1 MKNITELSLK
11 NRDLVWYFVIVTFIA
26 GIFSYYRL
34 GRMEDP
40 AFTIRMM
47 VVSAAWP
54 GATAAEMEQ
63 QVTDKLESK
72 FRDIPG
78 VDYIKSYSRP
88 GQTVIYINLRDDV
101 PKEDI
106 RPTWRDLRNFGEDV
120 KKDLPSGV
128 YGPYYNDRF
137 DDVYGSIYAVTGD
150 GYTYEEMRQA
160 AEKLRRRAAMVENV
174 QKVSLIGVQT
184 EKVYVEAE
192 NAKLAELGISPQ
204 ALSAAVAAQN
214 DKAPSGMIETA
225 TDNIF
230 VRVTGQFD
238 DVEAI
243 RETPI
248 AAGER
253 VLRLGDIA
261 KVERRP
267 IDPPETQ
274 MYFNGEPAVGVA
286 ISMQP
291 GGNILQLGE
300 NLTKLVEEEQR
311 ELPVGFE
318 IHRVSDQPAVVKDS
332 IDEFV
337 GSLREAVIIVLIASF
352 MSLGLRTGM
361 VVALCIPLV
370 LAGTF
375 CFMYMLGIDLHKVS
389 LGALIISLGL
399 LVDDAIIAIEMM
411 SVKLEQGWDR
421 MKAACYACESAAKPM
436 LTGTLITCAGF
447 IPVAFSKGMASEF
460 CEALFPV
467 IAIALLL
474 SWVAAVTVT
483 PIFGY
488 YLIRVKGE
496 GEEKSPEEM
505 YQGRFYQIF
514 RNILTWFLRHRAI
527 VLLATAGIFAV
538 AIWLM
543 NFVRQEFFPPSMRP
557 ELIVEMRL
565 PEGSSKKATAVEAAR
580 FAAILDGEKDNMESY
595 AYYVGEGAP
604 RFVLTTNPVLPADNY
619 AQFVIVAK
627 DVDSRKTIEKTVRA
641 ALDGEFPNVRGNIKF
656 IQTGPPADYPVMMR
670 VSGYDKDT
678 VREIANGVA
687 DIMRE
692 DPNYTEINF
701 DWNEK
706 AKAVRLTLNQEK
718 LKSLGASSAAV
729 AQTLYT
735 ELTGARIAQYYRDD
749 RTIDI
754 ELRIAEKDRRDL
766 SSLGDLPVYLATGTV
781 PLSQVAEISF
791 TAEDGLIWRRD
802 LMPTITVQANNQK
815 GTADDAAKK
824 VYDKTAELRKNLP
837 FGYSITAGGSMED
850 SAKSMKYLLVP
861 VPAMVFLI
869 MTLLMLQLRSGKRVV
884 MTLLTAPLGIIGVV
898 IGMLVFDQAIGFVA
912 DLGVLALVGMIIR
925 NSVILIEQIKDHLA
939 EGETLWDAIIDSAVL
954 RFRPIMLTAGT
965 DILGMIP
972 LMTSPFWAP
981 MAVAIAVGLIIAT
994 FLTLLVLPV
1003 MYAVAYR
1010 ADITDA

>member
-1 MKNITELSLK
+1 MNRITEIALK
-11 NRDLVWYFVIVTFIA
+11 NRDLVWYFVIVAFVA
-26 GIFSYYRL
+26 GIFSYYKL

-40 AFTIRMM
+40 EFTIRMM
-47 VVSAAWP
+47 VVTAAWP
-54 GATAAEMEQ
+54 GATAEEMEQ

-78 VDYIKSYSRP
+78 VDYIESHSRP
-88 GQTVIYINLRDDV
+88 GQTVIFITLKDDL
-101 PKEDI
+101 PKEQI
-106 RPTWRDLRNFGEDV
+106 RPTWRDLRNFGEDA
-120 KKDLPSGV
+120 KRDLPSGV
-128 YGPYYNDRF
+128 YGPYYDDRF
-137 DDVYGSIYAVTGD
+137 DDVYGSIYAITGD

-160 AEKLRRRAAMVENV
+160 AEKLRRRAASVENV
-174 QKVSLIGVQT
+174 QKVELIGVQT

-192 NAKLAELGISPQ
+192 IAKLAELGVSPQ
-204 ALSAAVAAQN
+204 ALAAAVEAQN

-225 TDNIF
+225 SDNIYL
-230 VRVTGQFD
+230 RVTGQFD

-248 AAGER
+248 AAGGR
-253 VLRLGDIA
+253 VIRLGDIA
-261 KVERRP
+261 TVERRP
-267 IDPPETQ
+267 VDPPETQ
-274 MYFNGEPAVGVA
+274 MYFNGEPAIGVA

-291 GGNILQLGE
+291 GGNILKLGE
-300 NLTKLVEEEQR
+300 NLTKLMEEQQR
-311 ELPVGFE
+311 ELPLGLE
-318 IHRVSDQPAVVKDS
+318 IHRVSDQPAVVEES

-375 CFMYMLGIDLHKVS
+375 CLMYILGIDLHKVS

-411 SVKLEQGWDR
+411 SVKLEQGWER
-421 MKAACYACESAAKPM
+421 VKAACYACESAAKPM

-447 IPVAFSKGMASEF
+447 IPVAFSKGMAAEF

-474 SWVAAVTVT
+474 SWVVAVTVT
-483 PIFGY
+483 PLLGY
-488 YLIRVKGE
+488 HLIRVKE

-505 YQGRFYQIF
+505 YQGKFYQIF
-514 RNILTWFLRHRAI
+514 RSILTWFLRHRAV
-527 VLLATAGIFAV
+527 VLVATVGIFAG
-538 AIWLM
+538 AIWLLG
-543 NFVRQEFFPPSMRP
+543 FVRQEFFPPSLRP
-557 ELIVEMRL
+557 EIIVELLL
-565 PEGSSKKATAVEAAR
+565 PEGSSKKATAAEAAR
-580 FAAILDGEKDNMESY
+580 FAAMLDGEKDKMDSY

-604 RFVLTTNPVLPADNY
+604 RFVLTIDPVLPADNY

-627 DVDSRKTIEKTVRA
+627 DVKNRKAIEKDIRA
-641 ALDGEFPNVRGNIKF
+641 ALDDEFPNVRGIIKF
-656 IQTGPPADYPVMMR
+656 VQTGPPSDYPVMMR
-670 VSGYDKDT
+670 VSGFDKEK

-687 DIMRE
+687 DVMRD

-706 AKAVRLTLNQEK
+706 SKAIRLTLDQDK
-718 LKSLGASSAAV
+718 LKSLGASSQAV

-735 ELTGARIAQYYRDD
+735 ELTGARIAQYYRGD

-754 ELRIAEKDRRDL
+754 ELRLAEKDRKDL
-766 SSLGDLPVYLATGTV
+766 SGIKDLPVYLPTGTV

-791 TAEDGLIWRRD
+791 VAEDGLIRRRD
-802 LMPTITVQANNQK
+802 LLPTITVQANIQQ
-815 GTADDAAKK
+815 GTADDAAQK

-837 FGYSITAGGSMED
+837 FGYSITPGGSLEESSD
-850 SAKSMKYLLVP
+850 SMGYLLEP

-869 MTLLMLQLRSGKRVV
+869 MTLLMFQLRSGKRVV
-884 MTLLTAPLGIIGVV
+884 ITLLTAPLGIIGVV
-898 IGMLVFDQAIGFVA
+898 IGMLVFDQAMGFVA

-925 NSVILIEQIKDHLA
+925 NSVILIEQIRDHLA

-965 DILGMIP
+965 DILGMVP
-972 LMTSPFWAP
+972 LMASTFWAP
-981 MAVAIAVGLIIAT
+981 MAVAIAAGLIIAT

-1010 ADITDA
+1010 AEEA

>member
-1 MKNITELSLK
+1 MNRITEISLK

-54 GATAAEMEQ
+54 GATAEEMEQ

-88 GQTVIYINLRDDV
+88 GQSVIYINLKDDV
-101 PKEDI
+101 PKENI

-120 KKDLPSGV
+120 KRDLPSGV

-137 DDVYGSIYAVTGD
+137 DDVYGSIYAITGD

-160 AEKLRRRAAMVENV
+160 AETLRRRAAMVESV
-174 QKVSLIGVQT
+174 QKVSLVGVQT
-184 EKVYVEAE
+184 EKVYVEVE

-204 ALSAAVAAQN
+204 ALSAAVEAQN
-214 DKAPSGMIETA
+214 GKAPSGMIETDS
-225 TDNIF
+225 DNLF
-230 VRVTGQFD
+230 LRVTGQFD

-248 AAGER
+248 VAGGR

-261 KVERRP
+261 TVERRP
-267 IDPPETQ
+267 VNPPGTK
-274 MYFNGEPAVGVA
+274 MFFNGEPAVGVA

-291 GGNILQLGE
+291 GGNILKLGE
-300 NLTKLVEEEQR
+300 DLTKLVEDEQR
-311 ELPVGFE
+311 EFPVGLE
-318 IHRVSDQPAVVKDS
+318 IHRVSDQPAVVRDS

-375 CFMYMLGIDLHKVS
+375 CFMNVLGIDLHKVS

-421 MKAACYACESAAKPM
+421 VRAACYACETAAKPM

-483 PIFGY
+483 PMFGY
-488 YLIRVKGE
+488 YLIRVKEGGE
-496 GEEKSPEEM
+496 KAPEEM

-514 RNILTWFLRHRAI
+514 RNVLTWFLRHRAI
-527 VLLATAGIFAV
+527 VLLATAGVFAG
-538 AIWLM
+538 ALWLYG
-543 NFVRQEFFPPSMRP
+543 FVRQEFFPPSLRP
-557 ELIVEMRL
+557 EIIVEMRL
-565 PEGSSKKATAVEAAR
+565 PEGSSKKATAAEAAR
-580 FAAILDGEKDNMESY
+580 FASILDGEKDNMDSFS
-595 AYYVGEGAP
+595 YYVGEGAP

-627 DVDSRKTIEKTVRA
+627 DVNSRKDIEKTVRA
-641 ALDGEFPNVRGNIKF
+641 ALDEKFPNVRGNIKF
-656 IQTGPPADYPVMMR
+656 IQTGPPSDYPIMMR
-670 VSGYDKDT
+670 VSGHDKEK
-678 VREIANGVA
+678 VREIANDVA
-687 DIMRE
+687 NIMRE
-692 DPNYTEINF
+692 DPNYTDINF

-706 AKAVRLTLNQEK
+706 AKAIHLTLNQDK
-718 LKSLGASSAAV
+718 LKTLGASSQAV

-735 ELTGARIAQYYRDD
+735 ELTGARISQYYRGD

-754 ELRIAEKDRRDL
+754 ELRIAEKDRREL
-766 SSLGDLPVYLATGTV
+766 SALGDLPVYLPTGTV

-791 TAEDGLIWRRD
+791 AAEDGLIWRRD
-802 LMPTITVQANNQK
+802 LMPTITVQANIQQ
-815 GTADDAAKK
+815 GTADDAAKT
-824 VYDKTAELRKNLP
+824 VYEKAAALRKNLP
-837 FGYSITAGGSMED
+837 FGYSITPGGSMED
-850 SAKSMKYLLVP
+850 SAKSMKYLIAP
-861 VPAMVFLI
+861 VPAMLILI

-898 IGMLVFDQAIGFVA
+898 IGMLVFDQAMGFVA

-925 NSVILIEQIKDHLA
+925 NSVILIEQIRDHLA
-939 EGETLWDAIIDSAVL
+939 EGETLWNAIIDSAVL

-981 MAVAIAVGLIIAT
+981 MAVAIAAGLIIAT

-1010 ADITDA
+1010 AEEA

>member
-1 MKNITELSLK
+1 MNRITEIALK
-11 NRDLVWYFVIVTFIA
+11 NRDLVWYFVIVAFIA

-40 AFTIRMM
+40 DFTIRMM

-54 GATAAEMEQ
+54 GATAEEMEQ

-78 VDYIKSYSRP
+78 VDFIESYSRP
-88 GQTVIYINLRDDV
+88 GQTVVYITLRDDV
-101 PKEDI
+101 PKETI
-106 RPTWRDLRNFGEDV
+106 RPTWRDLRNFGEDI

-128 YGPYYNDRF
+128 YGPYYDDRF

-150 GYTYEEMRQA
+150 GYTYEEMRQE
-160 AEKLRRRAAMVENV
+160 AEKLRRRAAMVKSVQNV
-174 QKVSLIGVQT
+174 TLLGVQT
-184 EKVYVEAE
+184 EKVYVEVE

-204 ALSAAVAAQN
+204 VLSAALEAQN
-214 DKAPSGMIETA
+214 NKAPAGMMETES
-225 TDNIF
+225 DNLY

-248 AAGER
+248 ASGGR
-253 VLRLGDIA
+253 VFRLGDIA

-267 IDPPETQ
+267 VDPPETQ
-274 MYFNGEPAVGVA
+274 MFFNGEPAVGVA
-286 ISMQP
+286 ISMEP
-291 GGNILQLGE
+291 GGDILKLGAD
-300 NLTKLVEEEQR
+300 LTKLIHEMQAEM
-311 ELPVGFE
+311 PVGLE
-318 IHRVSDQPAVVKDS
+318 VHRVSDQPAVVKDA

-352 MSLGLRTGM
+352 MSLGLRAGM

-375 CFMYMLGIDLHKVS
+375 CFMNMLGIDLHKVS

-421 MKAACYACESAAKPM
+421 VKAACYACESSAKPM

-447 IPVAFSKGMASEF
+447 IPVAFSEGMASEF

-467 IAIALLL
+467 IGIALLL
-474 SWVAAVTVT
+474 SWVVAVTVT
-483 PIFGY
+483 PLLGY
-488 YLIRVKGE
+488 HLIRVNEGGE
-496 GEEKSPEEM
+496 KAPEEM
-505 YQGRFYQIF
+505 YQGKFYQIF
-514 RNILTWFLRHRAI
+514 RKILTWFLRHRPV
-527 VLLATAGIFAV
+527 VLLATAGIFAGAV
-538 AIWLM
+538 WLLG
-543 NFVRQEFFPPSMRP
+543 FFFPPSLRP
-557 ELIVEMRL
+557 EIIVEMRL
-565 PEGSSKKATAVEAAR
+565 PEGASMKATAAEAAR
-580 FAAILDGEKDNMESY
+580 MAAILDERKDDLDSY
-595 AYYVGEGAP
+595 SYYVGEGSP
-604 RFVLTTNPVLPADNY
+604 RFVLTIDPVLPADNY

-627 DVDSRKTIEKTVRA
+627 DLQGRKAVEKIVRA
-641 ALDGEFPNVRGNIKF
+641 AFEEEFPNVRGNIKF

-670 VSGYDKDT
+670 VSGYEKEE
-678 VREIANGVA
+678 VRKIANQLV

-692 DPNYTEINF
+692 DPNYTDINF
-701 DWNEK
+701 NWNEK

-718 LKSLGASSAAV
+718 LKTLGASSAAV
-729 AQTLYT
+729 AKTLYT

-754 ELRIAEKDRRDL
+754 ELRIAEKDRREL
-766 SSLGDLPVYLATGTV
+766 SALGDLPVYLPTGTV

-791 TAEDGLIWRRD
+791 TAEDGLILRRD
-802 LMPTITVQANNQK
+802 LMPTITVQSNIQE
-815 GTADDAAKK
+815 GTANDAAQKL
-824 VYDKTAELRKNLP
+824 YDRTAELRKNLP
-837 FGYSITAGGSMED
+837 FGYSITPGGSMED
-850 SAKSMKYLLVP
+850 SEESMEYLLGP
-861 VPAMVFLI
+861 VPAMVFII
-869 MTLLMLQLRSGKRVV
+869 MTLLMFQLRSGKRVV
-884 MTLLTAPLGIIGVV
+884 VTLLTAPLGIIGVT
-898 IGMLVFDQAIGFVA
+898 IGMLVFDQALGFVA

-939 EGETLWDAIIDSAVL
+939 EGETLWNAIIDSAVL

-981 MAVAIAVGLIIAT
+981 MAVAIAAGLIIAT

-1010 ADITDA
+1010 AEEA